1 MNRHLPALGAA
12 VSAGFKKG
20 ISGYVWMLK
29 ILIPVSFVTLLLD
42 AGGWIGRLDFLLEP
56 VMSVLGLPP
65 MAALPLLVGLFTGI
79 YGSVAAM
86 MVLPFTPEQ
95 MTLMAVFLLISHN
108 LIVESTVQG
117 KSGINPFAA
126 AAFRLA
132 ASCLTVFILA
142 RILEPSGAEA
152 IRSSAGPAVA
162 AAFPALLQEWAVKT
176 AFMCL
181 KIFVIIICLMI
192 VMEIMKR
199 FHVIGYILVG
209 VRPLLRL
216 MGLDRRVGM
225 LWLTAGLF
233 GIAYGAA
240 VIVEEAK
247 EIGLSG
253 EDMTKLHL
261 SIGINH
267 AVIEDPALFLPLGI
281 HAFWLWVPRWVMAVV
296 VVHLLTLWFRFAPT
310 RHHRPRPETNPS

>member
-1 MNRHLPALGAA
+1 MKEFHHTLGAA
-12 VSAGFKKG
+12 VSTGFKKG
-20 ISGYVWMLK
+20 IAGYGWMLK
-29 ILIPVSFVTLLLD
+29 ILIPISFLTLLLD
-42 AGGWIGRLDFLLEP
+42 FSGWIGRLDFLLEP

-65 MAALPLLVGLFTGI
+65 IAALPLLVGLFTGI

-108 LIVESTVQG
+108 LLVESTVQG
-117 KSGINPFAA
+117 KSGINPLAA

-142 RILEPSGAEA
+142 RILPPAA
-152 IRSSAGPAVA
+152 TAAVQTSAGSAPS
-162 AAFPALLQEWAVKT
+162 AAFPVLLQAWAVKT
-176 AFMCL
+176 AYMCL

-199 FHVIGYILVG
+199 FHVIGCILVG
-209 VRPLLRL
+209 VQPLLRL

-247 EIGLSG
+247 EIGLA
-253 EDMTKLHL
+253 EEELTKLHL

-281 HAFWLWVPRWVMAVV
+281 HAFWLWVPRWVMAVAA
-296 VVHLLTLWFRFAPT
+296 VHLLNLWFRFAPT
-310 RHHRPRPETNPS
+310 RQHRPPAETNPS